1 MLRALDNSQRPDL
14 CVANCDRWPLRKERF
29 YRDICYAHIA
39 TSSGRT
45 NDMKSPRLLHL
56 GAFMRPASIHTSAWR
71 YPGECLHHNF
81 HFRHLTNGSQAL
93 ELVTGDVAC
102 MTSHH
107 AVPLLPLSSS
117 C

>member
-45 NDMKSPRLLHL
+45 NDMTSSRLPHL
-56 GAFMRPASIHTSAWR
+56 GAFMRPPSIHTGAWR
-71 YPGECLHHNF
+71 HPVALPDMNFNFAHLKHHI
-81 HFRHLTNGSQAL
+81 QAL
-93 ELVTGDVAC
+93 ERSHLVAVFMVA
-102 MTSHH
+102 HL
-107 AVPLLPLSSS
+107 AVPNIPPA
-117 C
+117 